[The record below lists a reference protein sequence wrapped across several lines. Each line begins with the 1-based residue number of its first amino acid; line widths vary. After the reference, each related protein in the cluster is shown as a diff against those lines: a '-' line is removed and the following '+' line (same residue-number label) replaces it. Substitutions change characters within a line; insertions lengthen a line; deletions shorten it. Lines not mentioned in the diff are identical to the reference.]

1 MTRLYSIAL
10 TILLA
15 VTAFALP
22 AQAGKEGPG
31 TRVVRDANEAIARQ
45 LRQKVPAGSEAE
57 KRLSAQVTS
66 SLRGFLDVDAL
77 GRRAL
82 VDHWSSLSPE
92 KQTQFQSLLRGL
104 IEMNYIKGL
113 RANLEYEVAY
123 AGEKRKGDEIVV
135 STEVKTMRRGRP
147 YAIAIEYVLRQDGS
161 TWRAYDVV
169 TDGVGLVENYRAQ
182 FNKIIAKEGFDGLI
196 ARMQKMQKK
205 LSQQS

>member
-22 AQAGKEGPG
+22 AHAGKEGPG

-92 KQTQFQSLLRGL
+92 KQKQFQSLLRGL

-123 AGEKRKGDEIVV
+123 TGEKRKGDEIVV

-147 YAIAIEYVLRQDGS
+147 YAIAIEYVLRQDGN

>member
-15 VTAFALP
+15 VTALALP

-31 TRVVRDANEAIARQ
+31 TRVVRDANQALAKQ
-45 LRQKVPAGSEAE
+45 LRQKVAAGSEAE
-57 KRLSAQVTS
+57 KRLSAQVTT

-82 VDHWSSLSPE
+82 VDHWSNLSPE
-92 KQTQFQSLLRGL
+92 ERKRFQSLLREL

-113 RANLEYEVAY
+113 RANLEYDVVY
-123 AGEKRKGDEIVV
+123 TGEKRKGDEIVV
-135 STEVKTMRRGRP
+135 ATEIKTMRRGRP
-147 YAIAIEYVLRQDGS
+147 YAIAIDYVLQQEGGK
-161 TWRAYDVV
+161 WRAYDVV

-182 FNKIIAKEGFDGLI
+182 FNKIIAKEGFDGLL

-205 LSQQS
+205 LSQQG